1 MFHLVYS
8 VNAAPSPVYCYL
20 AVPPPSSQVIHS
32 DLAHYN
38 LVAECDPE
46 TGRPTL
52 VGVID
57 FGDVAEGWV
66 MAELS
71 TAIAALLAREDL
83 SALEQVSEAKP
94 AGGGEHLHI
103 LFHGKRP
110 ACVSPMIHL
119 NTHHLTFASLRSL
132 SSAFSSTLG
141 MRGPFWIPLPSAH
154 NGRGRGGGL
163 VAPRGGTCVRVGGQ
177 RLQSDTDRSGEQVGA
192 ARQSIGLGEQVGAAR
207 QSIGLGNRSV
217 QRVSP

>member
-8 VNAAPSPVYCYL
+8 VNAAPSPVFYYL
-20 AVPPPSSQVIHS
+20 AVPPPPSQVIHG

-94 AGGGEHLHI
+94 AGGGGGASSHTFPRLTSCLCIPDDSFEYASPHL
-103 LFHGKRP
+103 G
-110 ACVSPMIHL
+110 
-119 NTHHLTFASLRSL
+119 FA
-132 SSAFSSTLG
+132 
-141 MRGPFWIPLPSAH
+141 PLPLF
-154 NGRGRGGGL
+154 GL
-163 VAPRGGTCVRVGGQ
+163 LLYSRHA
-177 RLQSDTDRSGEQVGA
+177 RSFLDSTPV
-192 ARQSIGLGEQVGAAR
+192 V
-207 QSIGLGNRSV
+207 
-217 QRVSP
+217 P